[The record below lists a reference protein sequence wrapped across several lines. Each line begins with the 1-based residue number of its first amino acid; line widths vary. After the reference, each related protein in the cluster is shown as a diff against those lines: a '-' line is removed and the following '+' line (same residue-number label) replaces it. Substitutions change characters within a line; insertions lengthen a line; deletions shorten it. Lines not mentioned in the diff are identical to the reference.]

1 MLESSPS
8 ILEDLNSGKGKWTY
22 NRRIFKINEKK
33 LQGRKFGFKTKERLL
48 NEKKFQRK
56 VCIIFSV

>member
-8 ILEDLNSGKGKWTY
+8 ILEDLSSGKGKWNY
-22 NRRIFKINEKK
+22 NRRIFKINEKR